1 MEKKSLKQLGELAI
15 NLKFKDIYNLFINR
29 YNKDDFFRT
38 RIRLMSL
45 YQVIIILII
54 TVFSFIIYFQ
64 INNTVTNFN
73 WNKNFLTEDQ
83 IKSVLIKINPNI
95 NIKNIEKEG
104 LWKFW
109 RYNVILDW
117 WEEIKINP
125 ITWNYYIEKDTGFNF
140 NEVLDNINQDIIQ
153 FLIMLDL
160 IIIFIS
166 LYLSY
171 YLAWKTLKPIK
182 DKIDEQNQFIAD
194 VSHELRNPLSAIKL
208 TADSMKNIKKY
219 DNNEVKEVFNDISSE
234 SKRLIKMS
242 EWLLNIIKNK
252 DNNVKKDI
260 VNIAQ
265 ILSDN
270 IKILSSKIKEK
281 NIEINI
287 EKKEDIIFEWNKNDF
302 IRVIFNLLENAIK
315 FSDKNSKIDI
325 LIDKDI
331 FSIKDHWIWIENKDI
346 KKIFNRFYKADDS
359 RTFDYNWTWLGLS
372 IVKEIIN
379 KNNFDIKVESEIG
392 KGSEFIINF

>member
-125 ITWNYYIEKDTGFNF
+125 
-140 NEVLDNINQDIIQ
+140 L
-153 FLIMLDL
+153 
-160 IIIFIS
+160 
-166 LYLSY
+166 
-171 YLAWKTLKPIK
+171 
-182 DKIDEQNQFIAD
+182 
-194 VSHELRNPLSAIKL
+194 
-208 TADSMKNIKKY
+208 MK
-219 DNNEVKEVFNDISSE
+219 F
-234 SKRLIKMS
+234 
-242 EWLLNIIKNK
+242 
-252 DNNVKKDI
+252 
-260 VNIAQ
+260 
-265 ILSDN
+265 
-270 IKILSSKIKEK
+270 
-281 NIEINI
+281 
-287 EKKEDIIFEWNKNDF
+287 
-302 IRVIFNLLENAIK
+302 
-315 FSDKNSKIDI
+315 
-325 LIDKDI
+325 
-331 FSIKDHWIWIENKDI
+331 
-346 KKIFNRFYKADDS
+346 
-359 RTFDYNWTWLGLS
+359 
-372 IVKEIIN
+372 
-379 KNNFDIKVESEIG
+379 
-392 KGSEFIINF
+392 